1 VNMAEV
7 DYHLEPCPK
16 CGREIRIETYVV
28 GSRVGVAAA
37 RCQRCGYKKALVS
50 TGCVQRGV
58 LMSRATLVK
67 YGIEAW
73 NGQVRKN

>member
-1 VNMAEV
+1 VSMTEMACP
-7 DYHLEPCPK
+7 LAACPK
-16 CGREIRIETYVV
+16 CGGEIRIETYVV

-50 TGCVQRGV
+50 TGCVQKGV
-58 LMSRATLVK
+58 LMSRTTLVK